1 MTEAETIEVKAARQ
15 RRRRWVSWLKRGLA
29 AAVALAAVAA
39 IVVAWM
45 PKPVPV
51 DLGAVQRQ
59 ALQVTIDEDG
69 RTRVKDRYL
78 VSAPLLA
85 NLARIELRPGD
96 AVKPGDVLAR
106 LMPLQPALLD
116 TRTRAQA
123 EARVA
128 ASLAQRRQVRST
140 IDRVRTALEM
150 AEREAKRQRE
160 LKVSGATPARAVE
173 QAELELRSR
182 REELASARFG
192 AKVADSELEMARA
205 ALGRLDGKGGE
216 QGAGEAMNVTSPV
229 AGRVLRVIQESAGV
243 VQPGTPLLELGD
255 PAALEIVVDV
265 LTSDAVDI
273 EPGTPVRIERW
284 GGERALRAHVRLVEP
299 SAFTRVSALGVEEQR
314 VNVIIDLDEP
324 HEVWEALGDGY
335 RVEARIVTW
344 QGDDVLTAPASAV
357 FRRGDGYAAFR
368 HEDGKAELIEVQ
380 VGRRNAHR
388 VQVLGGLS
396 VGDRLIVHPSDRIAE
411 GVSVSPRS

>member
-150 AEREAKRQRE
+150 AEREA
-160 LKVSGATPARAVE
+160 
-173 QAELELRSR
+173 
-182 REELASARFG
+182 
-192 AKVADSELEMARA
+192 
-205 ALGRLDGKGGE
+205 
-216 QGAGEAMNVTSPV
+216 
-229 AGRVLRVIQESAGV
+229 
-243 VQPGTPLLELGD
+243 
-255 PAALEIVVDV
+255 
-265 LTSDAVDI
+265 
-273 EPGTPVRIERW
+273 
-284 GGERALRAHVRLVEP
+284 
-299 SAFTRVSALGVEEQR
+299 
-314 VNVIIDLDEP
+314 
-324 HEVWEALGDGY
+324 
-335 RVEARIVTW
+335 
-344 QGDDVLTAPASAV
+344 
-357 FRRGDGYAAFR
+357 
-368 HEDGKAELIEVQ
+368 
-380 VGRRNAHR
+380 
-388 VQVLGGLS
+388 
-396 VGDRLIVHPSDRIAE
+396 
-411 GVSVSPRS
+411 